1 MELGLVEEPELL
13 PSSLSTSAAIVFKTR
28 EQEMADCW
36 LQTKKIMRREEN
48 NACWCPSAGLTLLR
62 RGFT

>member
-13 PSSLSTSAAIVFKTR
+13 PSSLLTSAAILFKTR

-36 LQTKKIMRREEN
+36 LQTKKNYEERKEQRVLV
-48 NACWCPSAGLTLLR
+48 P
-62 RGFT
+62 